1 MEELKQNN
9 NSANWRKTDSQ
20 SCRRRAVLFYEKG
33 DLTKAANYCKYLAY
47 TTHDAEIKRKAKLD
61 GIYFRER
68 AKRKNRK

>member
-1 MEELKQNN
+1 MQKNN
-9 NSANWRKTDSQ
+9 NCANWRKTDSQ